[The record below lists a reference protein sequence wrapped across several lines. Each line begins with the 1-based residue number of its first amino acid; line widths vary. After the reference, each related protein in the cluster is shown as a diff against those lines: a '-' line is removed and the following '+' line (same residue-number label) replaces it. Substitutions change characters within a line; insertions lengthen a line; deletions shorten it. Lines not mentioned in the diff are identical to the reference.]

1 MGSKGWQTASH
12 RTFTPKKALVA
23 GVVTLTVA
31 MYGCAGLRQSMAE
44 NPGWSTTIC
53 AGGGAL
59 AGAMAGALIDKKDP
73 LRGALIGLVGGA
85 TTAGAACFAVA
96 KFSSTQVKDYQQ
108 TQQATGYRPSQGT
121 VVRVDS
127 FTVEPTTV
135 SAGQK
140 LTFGAEYYVMTPE
153 READLPV
160 VERMIVSFY
169 DEQTKEWKELG
180 RTQSEVTMKPGTR
193 QIPPSQIN
201 TPAKPLSQR
210 YRVALQVEHDKVTD
224 GKSQGIYMA
233 PTQAVAVSDV
243 AAAVVGLTADEAQLA
258 KAH

>member
-1 MGSKGWQTASH
+1 MGSVGWKALSH
-12 RTFTPKKALVA
+12 RTSVTGRVLIAGLLVL
-23 GVVTLTVA
+23 TLGIH
-31 MYGCAGLRQSMAE
+31 GCAGLRETMAK
-44 NPGWSTTIC
+44 NPGWSTTMC

-59 AGAMAGALIDKKDP
+59 AGAAAGALIDKNDP

-85 TTAGAACFAVA
+85 AAAGAACFAIA

-108 TQQATGYRPSQGT
+108 TQQATGYSPAQGT
-121 VVRVDS
+121 VVRVES

-135 SAGQK
+135 APSQQ
-140 LTFGAEYYVMTPE
+140 LTFSGQYYVMTPE

-169 DEQTKEWKELG
+169 DEQAKQWKELG

-193 QIPPSQIN
+193 QIPPSPIN

-210 YRVALQVEHDKVTD
+210 YQVALQVEHDKVTD
-224 GKSQGIYMA
+224 GKSQGIYVA
-233 PTQAVAVSDV
+233 PAQAVAISDV
-243 AAAVVGLTADEAQLA
+243 AGAVVGGTANEVRLA
-258 KAH
+258 KAR